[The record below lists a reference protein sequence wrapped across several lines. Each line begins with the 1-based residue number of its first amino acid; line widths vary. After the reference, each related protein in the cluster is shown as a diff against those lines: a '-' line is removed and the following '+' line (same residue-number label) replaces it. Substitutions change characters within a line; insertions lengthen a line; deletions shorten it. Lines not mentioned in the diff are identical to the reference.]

1 MSANARVAVVVRTKN
16 RSVLLARALADI
28 FDQTFADL
36 TVVVV
41 NDGGDPA
48 PVDAIAGAYAHLPA
62 GRLMVIHHLHSAGME
77 AASNAGIR
85 ASQSDYIVIHD
96 DDDRWHPDF
105 LLNTVQHLD
114 AHPGVR
120 GVTVRTEIVFEDII
134 AGEILQT
141 GTQPWCSELTSI
153 TLADMMTS
161 NRMVPISFLY
171 RRAVHEEVGYYNED
185 LDAVG
190 DWEFS
195 LRFLSY
201 NSIDLLSEEP
211 LAYWCQRPSLDG
223 DLGNSVIAAADDH
236 QKFDRYVR
244 DHHLRHE
251 IRQGGLGSL
260 LYLAEMAGAQ
270 EAEAAHA
277 RRTAE
282 LLIDKVDRLAQ
293 RMEALEESVQRRTS
307 LTDLAKRPGRFLAL
321 IRDVLQG
328 RR

>member
-1 MSANARVAVVVRTKN
+1 MSNTPRVAVVVRTKN
-16 RSVLLARALADI
+16 RSMLLTRALADI
-28 FDQTFADL
+28 FGQTFQDL
-36 TVVVV
+36 AVVVV

-62 GRLMVIHHLHSAGME
+62 GKLTVIHHGQSAGME

-85 ASQSDYIVIHD
+85 ATQSDYMVIHD

-105 LLNTVQHLD
+105 LLRTVEHLD
-114 AHPGVR
+114 AHPDVR
-120 GVTVRTEIVFEDII
+120 GVSVRTEIVYEEIS
-134 AGEILQT
+134 AGRILQT
-141 GTQPWCSELTSI
+141 GSQPWCAELASI
-153 TLADMMTS
+153 TLSDMMTS

-171 RRAVHEEVGYYNED
+171 RRAVHETVGYYDED

-190 DWEFS
+190 DWEFY
-195 LRFLSY
+195 LRFLSHY
-201 NSIDLLSEEP
+201 GIDLLHDEP

-223 DLGNSVIAAADDH
+223 DMGNSVIAAAEDH
-236 QKFDRYVR
+236 ERFDRHVR

-270 EAEAAHA
+270 EAEARHA
-277 RRTAE
+277 RWVAE
-282 LLIDKVDRLAQ
+282 QLIEKVDRLAQ
-293 RMEALEESVQRRTS
+293 RMDALEDSVQRRTS

-321 IRDVLQG
+321 IRDVVQG